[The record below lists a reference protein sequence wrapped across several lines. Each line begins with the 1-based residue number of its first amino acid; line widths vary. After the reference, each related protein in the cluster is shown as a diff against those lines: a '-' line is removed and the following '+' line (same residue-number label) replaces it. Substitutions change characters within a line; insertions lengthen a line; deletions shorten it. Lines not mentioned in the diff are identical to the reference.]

1 MEATFLIA
9 GILLLAMLAFGRFLL
24 GKAPEVSA
32 KDSANSPDVKG
43 PMSAIQLGVPES
55 FGGDE
60 LQDHSSDIYSM
71 SAGTIGLEGSAWR
84 D

>member
-43 PMSAIQLGVPES
+43 PMSAIQLGVPEGLDDGIKFAS
-55 FGGDE
+55 MEAGYISMPGD
-60 LQDHSSDIYSM
+60 M
-71 SAGTIGLEGSAWR
+71 
-84 D
+84 